1 MNNIIN
7 VLDHGSVRLVEHMG
21 SDLSIVRNA
30 RVSYDAEWRSGEDE
44 GKDAKLIDYLV
55 KHSHTSPLEAVN
67 FTFDV
72 RAPLFV
78 ARQWMRHRT
87 WCLAGDT
94 KLEFVRPCDGKPYKL
109 TIGHLAKSWNPP
121 AAKHRRAD
129 PSRLSLEEHNRSRIS
144 GMKLRCRGS
153 GGEIEETSI
162 TDVWMSGTKQLYRI
176 VAGKRVIRA
185 SGDHLFHSD
194 GVWVK
199 AENLAGRN
207 VTLLG
212 YKGNPRRPEVPVLTE
227 DELANEQWAEF
238 HDGYRVST
246 LGRVQ
251 TLWGQGRRSK
261 GSIWMDKTITC
272 SNRRAVVN
280 IKNKVMHVS
289 AIVASMFLPPKGD
302 MEVLRHLDDNPMDN
316 RLQNLAWGSPKDNS
330 NDAKIN
336 GGRAT
341 RSWVSVPVTSITKD
355 GIEPVY
361 DVTVA
366 HKEHN
371 FVANNFL
378 VHNCFNEISARYSE
392 LPAVF
397 YTPWVDQITTQS
409 PTNKQMRTKEQHP
422 QALYFQDL
430 MRKTCEDAFT
440 AYKEMI
446 DAGVPR
452 ELARGVLPMNTY
464 THFFCT
470 VDLHNLMKFCK
481 LRLHAH
487 AQHEIQVY
495 AQAMLDL
502 AKQVAPITIAAVER
516 HWIA

>member
-1 MNNIIN
+1 VTNIIN

-72 RAPLFV
+72 RAPIFV

-87 WCLAGDT
+87 
-94 KLEFVRPCDGKPYKL
+94 F
-109 TIGHLAKSWNPP
+109 
-121 AAKHRRAD
+121 
-129 PSRLSLEEHNRSRIS
+129 SL
-144 GMKLRCRGS
+144 
-153 GGEIEETSI
+153 
-162 TDVWMSGTKQLYRI
+162 
-176 VAGKRVIRA
+176 
-185 SGDHLFHSD
+185 
-194 GVWVK
+194 
-199 AENLAGRN
+199 
-207 VTLLG
+207 
-212 YKGNPRRPEVPVLTE
+212 
-227 DELANEQWAEF
+227 
-238 HDGYRVST
+238 
-246 LGRVQ
+246 
-251 TLWGQGRRSK
+251 
-261 GSIWMDKTITC
+261 
-272 SNRRAVVN
+272 
-280 IKNKVMHVS
+280 
-289 AIVASMFLPPKGD
+289 
-302 MEVLRHLDDNPMDN
+302 
-316 RLQNLAWGSPKDNS
+316 
-330 NDAKIN
+330 
-336 GGRAT
+336 
-341 RSWVSVPVTSITKD
+341 
-355 GIEPVY
+355 
-361 DVTVA
+361 
-366 HKEHN
+366 
-371 FVANNFL
+371 
-378 VHNCFNEISARYSE
+378 NEISARYSE